1 MGLLTAGDLGY
12 RIPYEYKGYPGEP
25 DTIGFPKLFHGTPDY
40 LDEMRID
47 SIEEIED
54 DEYSFDVYFIDRVE
68 NGSMMFANNTI
79 LHMGSD

>member
-1 MGLLTAGDLGY
+1 
-12 RIPYEYKGYPGEP
+12 
-25 DTIGFPKLFHGTPDY
+25 
-40 LDEMRID
+40 MRID

-79 LHMGSD
+79 LHMGSDWNKLNLAGIIGIIQDNPKLEKL

>member
-1 MGLLTAGDLGY
+1 
-12 RIPYEYKGYPGEP
+12 
-25 DTIGFPKLFHGTPDY
+25 
-40 LDEMRID
+40 MRID